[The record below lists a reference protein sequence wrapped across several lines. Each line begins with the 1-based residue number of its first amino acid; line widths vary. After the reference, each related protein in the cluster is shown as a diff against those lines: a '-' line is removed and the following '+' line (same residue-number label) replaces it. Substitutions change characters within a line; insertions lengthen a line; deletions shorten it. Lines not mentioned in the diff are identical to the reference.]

1 MRGAGRYAHQGTT
14 VFKLT
19 KLPSSSQRKVGYK
32 DSGWTFYEECSSE
45 QIKKFFMYD
54 AEWKLVLDLGAGI
67 EVEAVRGWPV
77 GPDDFDEQVDNKT
90 FTNGAD
96 KETVKKLYRKMSVKQ
111 LGGIKE
117 LDFDGMQPPSLKDAQ
132 QLGGC
137 LNLCTNLE
145 TLDLSTCGLTDDTI
159 QAMVSVLKDKTFNV
173 KKLV

>member
-1 MRGAGRYAHQGTT
+1 M
-14 VFKLT
+14 
-19 KLPSSSQRKVGYK
+19 
-32 DSGWTFYEECSSE
+32 
-45 QIKKFFMYD
+45 
-54 AEWKLVLDLGAGI
+54 DLGAGI
-67 EVEAVRGWPV
+67 EVKAVRGWPV

-137 LNLCTNLE
+137 LNLCTNLDI
-145 TLDLSTCGLTDDTI
+145 LDLRRCGLTHDTI
-159 QAMVSVLKDKTFNV
+159 QAMVSMLKDKTVHV
-173 KKLV
+173 KTLR